1 MAKKPIDYQ
10 KAVLYKVFN
19 RCSQHIYYI
28 GYTTNFTEK
37 KKIIRKSDGTL
48 VPKKGLSLEDA
59 ELKWKAGMKV
69 KAKDLRS
76 EGNDLNEFG
85 YFPKSVQKPDVIT
98 GKSEG

>member
-37 KKIIRKSDGTL
+37 KKIIRKKIKYSTDAVYFMIRDCPSELLGIEVIKKVPSDDKFYLDNMISDLNFRIKRNPTL
-48 VPKKGLSLEDA
+48 VID
-59 ELKWKAGMKV
+59 
-69 KAKDLRS
+69 
-76 EGNDLNEFG
+76 
-85 YFPKSVQKPDVIT
+85 
-98 GKSEG
+98 